1 MIWGL
6 ERLQAADM
14 LIKMLATD
22 GEAEGYGNSG
32 IVRDEE
38 RRKWETGR
46 LSHVH
51 PGSCGEPDEPGKIPE
66 NNKG

>member
-1 MIWGL
+1 MIWDLG
-6 ERLQAADM
+6 RLQAADM
-14 LIKMLATD
+14 LVEMLASD
-22 GEAEGYGNSG
+22 GDAEGHGNSS

-38 RRKWETGR
+38 RRKRERGR